1 MNEAGETIYTA
12 ESIIQEMGWDWNNL
26 EHPARMVAEYCAKKL
41 NEMGGGLAERGDHH
55 HNPYYDSTKPD
66 FDIDNGSLYEAESFM
81 ATRAGANGKVFG
93 EAVQL
98 SKCCQAEIVANNKCS
113 NCGHECEEIQHESVN
128 LNKSLDKIKSRFKY
142 LD

>member
-1 MNEAGETIYTA
+1 MNEAGETTYTA

-41 NEMGGGLAERGDHH
+41 NEMGGGL
-55 HNPYYDSTKPD
+55 DSTEPD
-66 FDIDNGSLYEAESFM
+66 MTTPVSESSFM

-93 EAVQL
+93 EQVQL
-98 SKCCQAEIVANNKCS
+98 SKCCQSEIVANNKCS
-113 NCGHECEEIQHESVN
+113 NCGHECEEIQHESTK
-128 LNKSLDKIKSRFKY
+128 LSESLDKIKNRFKY